1 MDGLVLVYNI
11 IFYEIIGIIFY
22 RMVFGN
28 EVFIFLNIMI
38 EINVIEEELL
48 NNELVYVRKLELELV
63 IIGEIV
69 WEVIGKI
76 F

>member
-1 MDGLVLVYNI
+1 
-11 IFYEIIGIIFY
+11 
-22 RMVFGN
+22 MVFGN
-28 EVFIFLNIMI
+28 EVFMFLNIII

-48 NNELVYVRKLELELV
+48 INDLLCVRKLEIELV

>member
-1 MDGLVLVYNI
+1 M
-11 IFYEIIGIIFY
+11 GIIFY

-28 EVFIFLNIMI
+28 EVFMFLNIII

-48 NNELVYVRKLELELV
+48 INDLLCVRKLEIELV